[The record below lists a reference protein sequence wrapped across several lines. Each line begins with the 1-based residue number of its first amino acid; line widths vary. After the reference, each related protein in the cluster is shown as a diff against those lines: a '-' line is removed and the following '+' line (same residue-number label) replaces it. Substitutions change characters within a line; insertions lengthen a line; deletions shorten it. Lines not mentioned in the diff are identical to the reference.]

1 MWTSASKNQIILAYQ
16 DVIGSG
22 TSYSSTHAWG
32 FKL

>member
-22 TSYSSTHAWG
+22 TLYSSIHV
-32 FKL
+32 